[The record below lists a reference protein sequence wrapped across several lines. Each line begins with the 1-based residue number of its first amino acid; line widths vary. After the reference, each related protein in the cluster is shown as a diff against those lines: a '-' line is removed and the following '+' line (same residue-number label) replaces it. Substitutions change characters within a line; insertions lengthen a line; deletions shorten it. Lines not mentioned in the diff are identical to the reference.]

1 MNHNDQVIVRIVHT
15 KKTRGQHVIALITL
29 QFIQEE
35 MNYSIISHPFFQG
48 FNHVL
53 PFFDLPFTMLNVSS
67 AQAQFS
73 VALLNVQTFIPHN

>member
-1 MNHNDQVIVRIVHT
+1 MNFIVRIVHT
-15 KKTRGQHVIALITL
+15 KKTRGQHFIALFTL
-29 QFIQEE
+29 QEE
-35 MNYSIISHPFFQG
+35 MNYNVISHPFFQG